1 MKVVLDLVAEDF
13 QPGHTYSE
21 REVNTA
27 LYGWY
32 GDWALLR
39 RLLVDRGYL
48 EREQGRYWRP
58 PPG

>member
-1 MKVVLDLVAEDF
+1 
-13 QPGHTYSE
+13 
-21 REVNTA
+21 VNTA

-48 EREQGRYWRP
+48 HREQGRYWRQ